1 MISKEKMKQIREN
14 PEAKERDLKTLFLVY
29 NKNINQQH
37 IKNNPKLQLIL
48 KQNKLRQLQKHIKT
62 TYTFIHKQ
70 I

>member
-37 IKNNPKLQLIL
+37 IKNNPKLQLIP

-62 TYTFIHKQ
+62 TYTFRHKQ